1 MKTKLITIFTAIFMA
16 IFLCGYVLPGHSD
29 EDELKVMSKID
40 MSSILHQAPTLNPDL
55 LELALR
61 AYYRAQQAGLAKKP
75 YVVIIDFTIASA
87 KERFWLIDIK
97 NEKVLYTEP
106 VAHGKGSGYDFAK
119 KFSNV
124 PETDE
129 SSIGIYLTGQTYIGK
144 HGTSLRL
151 YGLDQGFDTNAYKRT
166 IVIHPAWY
174 VDDAFIR
181 KNGYAGRSWGCP
193 ALDEAHAEKII
204 SIIKDGVIIMAFYPD
219 ENWLRSSKFINPE
232 HKSLVFDSFSGWQL
246 I

>member
-1 MKTKLITIFTAIFMA
+1 MKTKLITLCTAILMA
-16 IFLCGYVLPGHSD
+16 IFLCGYTLPGHSD
-29 EDELKVMSKID
+29 EDELKVMSKTD
-40 MSSILHQAPTLNPDL
+40 MSSILHQAPTLKPEL

-61 AYYRAQQAGLAKKP
+61 AYYRANQAGLVKKP

-87 KERFWLIDIK
+87 KERFWVIDIK

-106 VAHGKGSGYDFAK
+106 VAHGKGSGFDFAK

-124 PETDE
+124 PGTDA
-129 SSIGIYLTGQTYIGK
+129 SSIGIYLTGPTYIG
-144 HGTSLRL
+144 HRGRSLRL
-151 YGLDQGFDTNAYKRT
+151 YGLDQGFDSNAYQRE

-174 VDDAFIR
+174 VDEAFIR
-181 KNGYAGRSWGCP
+181 KYGYAGRSWGCP
-193 ALDEAHAEKII
+193 ALDETHAEEII
-204 SIIKDGVIIMAFYPD
+204 EIIEDGVIIMAFYPD

-232 HKSLVFDSFSGWQL
+232 HKALVFNVLNGWQL